1 MALHVYRREPHSP
14 LTVAGREAGAV
25 SHVLEGL
32 AGVFS
37 HKWNSGR
44 LLRESVLKLSFE
56 AEEGL
61 GQIMGEG
68 NFKQIGPYLLKCE
81 SMSIL
86 VLLRNLA
93 VPGL

>member
-1 MALHVYRREPHSP
+1 M
-14 LTVAGREAGAV
+14 
-25 SHVLEGL
+25 
-32 AGVFS
+32 
-37 HKWNSGR
+37 
-44 LLRESVLKLSFE
+44 LKLSFE

-68 NFKQIGPYLLKCE
+68 NFKQKGPYLLKCE
-81 SMSIL
+81 GMSIL